1 MKEKAI
7 HAITLALA
15 IIGCGTIVHYLHD
28 LRGTSDIFNYLID
41 IVSTVVIFTPVVLQY
56 FSWTELQHHARHD
69 ALTGSFNR
77 AAFNKHFERFLQQEQ
92 NFQLVMID
100 LVKFKGINDTYG
112 HRVGDE
118 VLKTVSSRLQS
129 LMQPGQVS
137 ARLGGDEFVALIPGK
152 LSDAKY
158 INLIRQIEAPVIV
171 DGISLH
177 VGLSVGVSTY
187 PDDGIDPSILM
198 HQADSAMYFAKKN
211 GFRLFSGTPDYI
223 GETRARHN
231 ATV

>member
-1 MKEKAI
+1 MKDKITHAVTLWLAAVGGVAI
-7 HAITLALA
+7 VYAL
-15 IIGCGTIVHYLHD
+15 HEYLE
-28 LRGTSDIFNYLID
+28 LPGIFHHLID
-41 IVSTVVIFTPVVLQY
+41 LILGGVIFTPVVLQGL
-56 FSWTELQHHARHD
+56 SWSELHAHARYD
-69 ALTGSFNR
+69 TLTGIFNRNSFN
-77 AAFNKHFERFLQQEQ
+77 KQFERFLKQKRT
-92 NFQLVMID
+92 FQLVMID
-100 LVKFKGINDTYG
+100 LVKFKEINDTYG
-112 HRVGDE
+112 HRAGDE

-129 LMQPGQVS
+129 LMQPGQVT

-158 INLIRQIEAPVIV
+158 INLIRQIEAPIIV

-187 PDDGIDPSILM
+187 PDDGVDPSILM

-211 GFRLFSGTPDYI
+211 GFRIFSGTPDYI